1 MLWKKV
7 SAEHTLLDTNN
18 QWLNTDQDIWK
29 NLKRIFSVLIRL
41 ANVEHMF
48 AWIHTWIILV
58 YIYPWG
64 MEESHDRR
72 PAKIA
77 IYITGRMVQ
86 WIKIDKLLQRA
97 GLYKYITAEPVSI
110 CQSVSDLKDHCLHY
124 AMIMKAFLI
133 PLMPGYSSK
142 QTHGYNGKDHFLTM
156 M

>member
-1 MLWKKV
+1 MEKGV
-7 SAEHTLLDTNN
+7 SRTY
-18 QWLNTDQDIWK
+18 I
-29 NLKRIFSVLIRL
+29 
-41 ANVEHMF
+41 
-48 AWIHTWIILV
+48 TW
-58 YIYPWG
+58 YKQSMTKYRPRY
-64 MEESHDRR
+64 MEELETDFLRVNQIGKCRAHVCMDSYMNYSCL
-72 PAKIA
+72 
-77 IYITGRMVQ
+77 YISMRNGRKSWPTPSKNCYLHHRKDGPVN
-86 WIKIDKLLQRA
+86 KKSIDKLLQRA